1 MMKISMTKKKLAAG
15 VALVSGITLL
25 SLGCS
30 TSMHTSGNMA
40 AAKKDGDITVP
51 ANYQTWPKFVSTV
64 DKEKIAQVREIYIN
78 ETGMQ
83 AKRGEAFPS
92 GTFSVMEL
100 YAAKKSP
107 QGELLKDSQ
116 GNLVKGE
123 LSKIFVMAKK
133 TGWGA
138 KQPAGTIDNGDWLYG
153 AYKADAKT
161 AATSDFSACRSCHL
175 PLANKDYIAR
185 YDEHFDMV
193 NK

>member
-1 MMKISMTKKKLAAG
+1 MKISISNKKLVAG
-15 VALVSGITLL
+15 IAFLSGVTLF

-30 TSMHTSGNMA
+30 TSMSTSGNIA
-40 AAKKDGDITVP
+40 AAKKDGDIIVP
-51 ANYQTWPKFVSTV
+51 ANYKNWPKFVSTV
-64 DKEKIAQVREIYIN
+64 DKEKIGQVREIYIN
-78 ETGMQ
+78 DTGMQ

-92 GTFSVMEL
+92 GTLSVMEI
-100 YAAKKSP
+100 YGAKKNA
-107 QGELLKDSQ
+107 QGKLLKDS
-116 GNLVKGE
+116 GGGLVKGE

-153 AYKADAKT
+153 AYMADAKI
-161 AATSDFSACRSCHL
+161 AATSDFSKCRGCHL

-185 YDEHFDMV
+185 YDEHFDKV